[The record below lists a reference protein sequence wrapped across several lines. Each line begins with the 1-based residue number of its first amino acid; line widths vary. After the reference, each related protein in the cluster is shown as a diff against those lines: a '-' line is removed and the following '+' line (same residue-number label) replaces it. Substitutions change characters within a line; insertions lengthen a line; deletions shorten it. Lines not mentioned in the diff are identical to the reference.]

1 MNVNWQNSQQF
12 NDTNQYN
19 SYYNGVKF
27 VTSLD
32 EALMRANV
40 RGSDDVYFH
49 QDRPVFYRI
58 KVDYDGR
65 KTWCEFEYKTP
76 NVSAPVQQTAMED
89 FSSIINRLEKLEK
102 SVSNLMKV
110 GNGNEESS

>member
-1 MNVNWQNSQQF
+1 MNNPMNSNWQNAQPF
-12 NDTNQYN
+12 G
-19 SYYNGVKF
+19 SYTQGVKF

-32 EALMRANV
+32 EALMRANL

-65 KTWCEFEYKTP
+65 KTWSEFEYNVPARNNPTTQP
-76 NVSAPVQQTAMED
+76 NNSEYSQLLSRIE
-89 FSSIINRLEKLEK
+89 RLEKLLQPVQHTEENANAQ
-102 SVSNLMKV
+102 SN
-110 GNGNEESS
+110 G